1 MADRTT
7 KVRLTA
13 EVQSYIDGMQKA
25 AQATRETGSATEKL
39 AQQQQAFEDM
49 GRAAMVAGGTI
60 AAGLGLSVKAAMDWE
75 SAWAGV
81 TKTVEGSD
89 SELAAIEQGLR
100 DLTSVLPAS
109 HTEIAAV
116 AEAAG
121 QLGIQTPNVVEF
133 TRTMIDLGETT
144 NLSADQAA
152 TSLAQMMNIMGTS
165 QSEVDRM
172 GATLVALGNAGAS
185 TESEILM
192 MAQRIAG
199 AGKLVGATE
208 GEVLGLSNALASMGV
223 TAELGGGV
231 ASRILQD
238 LYNAVQEGGES
249 LDGFA
254 KVAGVSSQEF
264 AQAFENDPV
273 RALDTFSKG
282 LNGVEASGG
291 NVVKTLTD
299 LGFKSTEEQRVLLQ
313 LKGAGDLLTDSLDL
327 QAKAWEAN
335 SALTDE
341 AAKRYETTE
350 AKLGMMRNKVVDAA
364 ISIGEQLLPAVEG
377 IAEGIGNFA
386 DMIGGF
392 EGPGAAFA
400 AWAGVA
406 ASGVLLLGGAAL
418 ASIPKIA
425 AYKVAMETLG
435 ISTGGFARGA
445 RGAAAF
451 LGGPWGVALGAAT
464 ITLAAFNAEIEK
476 GVPTQA
482 EISAA
487 LKDSS
492 SAAEQLRA
500 ASQRGG
506 MEQFFWGDY
515 QDSLG
520 NLPELLTKAKVAEDN
535 WAVGLAMNGPN
546 YKGAIDSLERL
557 GDSYG
562 ELAATDLPRAQD
574 SFRQMRDEYKLTD
587 EQAATLLDQMPGFKD
602 ALLSA
607 ADAAGV
613 AADDSSI
620 LQFALG
626 NVGDAAVEGA
636 AGTEEQTV
644 SLEELSG
651 VAESTSEAVAE
662 LADQIREFG
671 AAQFDVESS
680 AIGFNQAFADLQTN
694 LDSGAGSLDL
704 ATQAG
709 RDTGNALLEAA
720 SSTNEYAA
728 AIFAAG
734 GSTEEV
740 GAILDSGRQK
750 IIDTRLALGDTAEQ
764 AQAYADKLIATPEAI
779 ATHVQLNG
787 ADTAESIL
795 NTVTRTRETYIN
807 VITNGVQAAADALAN
822 AFGSAN
828 GNLFAYANGGIEAYA
843 NGGFP
848 TGIYKGGAPI
858 HKFAEP
864 ETGWEAYISGKPD
877 QRDRNRQ
884 IWQETGARLGMST
897 AAAPVSLVAYVENP
911 WGDGYLQA
919 KVRQVA
925 NEEIDGYSNQRA
937 KAQRRTG
944 MTG

>member
-39 AQQQQAFEDM
+39 AQQSQAFELM
-49 GRAAMVAGGTI
+49 GRAAMLAGG
-60 AAGLGLSVKAAMDWE
+60 AVVGGLTVATKAAIDWE

-89 SELAAIEQGLR
+89 TELAAIEEGLR

-133 TRTMIDLGETT
+133 TRTMVDLGETT
-144 NLSADQAA
+144 NLSAEQAA

-254 KVAGVSSQEF
+254 KVAGVSSKEF

-327 QAKAWEAN
+327 QATAWEEN

-341 AAKRYETTE
+341 AAKRYETTA
-350 AKLGMMRNKVVDAA
+350 AKVSMAGNKIADAA
-364 ISIGEQLLPAVEG
+364 ITIGEAFLPVVEG
-377 IAEGIGNFA
+377 GAEA
-386 DMIGGF
+386 IGGF
-392 EGPGAAFA
+392 ADAISGLDGPMSTIVAWGGAV
-400 AWAGVA
+400 AGL
-406 ASGVLLLGGAAL
+406 GVLGGGLWLAA
-418 ASIPKIA
+418 IPKIA
-425 AYKVAMETLG
+425 EYKTALDTLDL
-435 ISTGGFARGA
+435 TGGRLTRTLSMVGKIG
-445 RGAAAF
+445 GAAVA
-451 LGGPWGVALGAAT
+451 WGTLIALAGEADADVT
-464 ITLAAFNAEIEK
+464 GLTNA
-476 GVPTQA
+476 
-482 EISAA
+482 
-487 LKDSS
+487 
-492 SAAEQLRA
+492 
-500 ASQRGG
+500 
-506 MEQFFWGDY
+506 
-515 QDSLG
+515 
-520 NLPELLTKAKVAEDN
+520 
-535 WAVGLAMNGPN
+535 
-546 YKGAIDSLERL
+546 LERNA
-557 GDSYG
+557 D
-562 ELAATDLPRAQD
+562 AQ
-574 SFRQMRDEYKLTD
+574 
-587 EQAATLLDQMPGFKD
+587 TLLDK
-602 ALLSA
+602 A
-607 ADAAGV
+607 
-613 AADDSSI
+613 
-620 LQFALG
+620 
-626 NVGDAAVEGA
+626 
-636 AGTEEQTV
+636 
-644 SLEELSG
+644 
-651 VAESTSEAVAE
+651 SEANANRG
-662 LADQIREFG
+662 LAHLT
-671 AAQFDVESS
+671 S
-680 AIGFNQAFADLQTN
+680 
-694 LDSGAGSLDL
+694 
-704 ATQAG
+704 
-709 RDTGNALLEAA
+709 ALLE
-720 SSTNEYAA
+720 
-728 AIFAAG
+728 
-734 GSTEEV
+734 TELS
-740 GAILDSGRQK
+740 A
-750 IIDTRLALGDTAEQ
+750 GDTAEALDYLREKGEAGFFWTRRINQ
-764 AQAYADKLIATPEAI
+764 GEIDGALGSLKVLGNELAKMSDTDLGGMQSQLKGLGDEFGWSRDQMWSFIENSPDLQDALEKSASQMGVGTEKADLLKIAFGEVKPAADEAT
-779 ATHVQLNG
+779 AGVDENG
-787 ADTAESIL
+787 EALSDFE
-795 NTVTRTRETYIN
+795 
-807 VITNGVQAAADALAN
+807 QKAADAQQAVDDLAEQIRG
-822 AFGSAN
+822 FGDAQFDMRSANRELEDSFRALSESLEAN
-828 GNLFAYANGGIEAYA
+828 GNNFDISTEAGTQNEAALDAVARGANEAAAAVLIQTGSQEAANAKLEEGRQRLIDILTPYYGSRDAAAAYVDQLNLISPQKVTDIVARVDAAQAAVEAYKASLAGVRDTITTTIQATVDLFTNLGENADGGMYAYANGGIEAYA
-843 NGGFP
+843 GGGFA
-848 TGIYKGGAPI
+848 TGIYKGGTPI

-884 IWQETGARLGMST
+884 IW
-897 AAAPVSLVAYVENP
+897 
-911 WGDGYLQA
+911 
-919 KVRQVA
+919 
-925 NEEIDGYSNQRA
+925 
-937 KAQRRTG
+937 
-944 MTG
+944 